1 MSLLTLPGLS
11 QSFGA
16 DDIFHGL
23 SASPPNGGKVGLVGP
38 NGIGKT
44 TLLLILAGLV
54 EPKQGSAHL
63 ARGRRLGYLR
73 QEAVEAFAARD
84 NTVYSEM
91 LTVFAPVLAQQARL
105 HELEAAMAAGHSTPA
120 LLAEYGSLKTDFS
133 TDGRYDHDLRTQ
145 QTLTDLLQSRPQW

>member
-1 MSLLTLPGLS
+1 MSLLTLTGLS

-23 SASPPNGGKVGLVGP
+23 SASLPNGGKVGLVGP

-54 EPKQGSAHL
+54 ELKQGSAHL

-84 NTVYSEM
+84 NTVYAEM

-105 HELEAAMAAGHSTPA
+105 HALEAAMASGESTPE
-120 LLAEYGSLKTDFS
+120 LMEEYGT
-133 TDGRYDHDLRTQ
+133 RQ
-145 QTLTDLLQSRPQW
+145 A